1 MAPLVHPRFG
11 DFRTPVVSLAVFA
24 VLLLLA
30 SAAVCAA
37 EEPSIPKPAGYVS
50 DTAGVMGEWAA
61 KTETLCREIEGR
73 TTSEIA
79 VLTVKTTVPLDAQ
92 QYAQQVFDRWK
103 IGKKGKDNGVLILV
117 AVDDRKMWIATGYG
131 VEGVLPDGKVGE
143 IRDWILRPKFRQS
156 RYGEGIFLGV
166 KAIGTILGGG
176 NAEAPK
182 TVGKRKGFSWPFDHI
197 LNLTLDFILFVLF
210 GAFIVIRGIFSSLF
224 GTRRRKGEGGFFGGF
239 GGGSG
244 GGSFGGGGFGG
255 FGGGFSG
262 GGGAGGGW

>member
-1 MAPLVHPRFG
+1 MAPLGRPPRFG
-11 DFRTPVVSLAVFA
+11 DLRIPGVSLAVLA
-24 VLLLLA
+24 VLLPLA
-30 SAAVCAA
+30 APAAFSA
-37 EEPSIPKPAGYVS
+37 EEPVLPKPAGYVS
-50 DTAGVMGEWAA
+50 DSAGVMGEWAV
-61 KTETLCREIEGR
+61 KTETLCREIERR

-143 IRDWILRPKFRQS
+143 IRDKVLLPLFRQS
-156 RYGEGIFLGV
+156 RYGEGIFLGA
-166 KAIGTILGGG
+166 KAVGSVLAGGQVD
-176 NAEAPK
+176 APK
-182 TVGKRKGFSWPFDHI
+182 GEKKRKGFS
-197 LNLTLDFILFVLF
+197 LSLDLILFLLF
-210 GAFIVIRGIFSSLF
+210 GAFILIRGIFSDFF
-224 GTRRRKGEGGFFGGF
+224 GTRRRHGGGGYLGGF
-239 GGGSG
+239 GGGG
-244 GGSFGGGGFGG
+244 FGGGGFGG

>member
-1 MAPLVHPRFG
+1 MAPL
-11 DFRTPVVSLAVFA
+11 
-24 VLLLLA
+24 LLA
-30 SAAVCAA
+30 ILLTLAAPAACVA

-50 DTAGVMGEWAA
+50 DTAGIMGEWAA
-61 KTETLCREIEGR
+61 KTETLCGEIER
-73 TTSEIA
+73 QTTSEVA
-79 VLTVKTTVPLDAQ
+79 VLTVRTTAPLEAQ

-131 VEGVLPDGKVGE
+131 VEGVLPDGKVGD
-143 IRDWILRPKFRQS
+143 IRDRILRPKFRQS

-166 KAIGTILGGG
+166 KAIGSILGGG

-182 TVGKRKGFSWPFDHI
+182 TEGKRKGLSLP
-197 LNLTLDFILFVLF
+197 LDLILFLLF
-210 GAFIVIRGIFSSLF
+210 GAFIVIRGIFSDFF
-224 GTRRRKGEGGFFGGF
+224 GTRRRQGGGYFGGI